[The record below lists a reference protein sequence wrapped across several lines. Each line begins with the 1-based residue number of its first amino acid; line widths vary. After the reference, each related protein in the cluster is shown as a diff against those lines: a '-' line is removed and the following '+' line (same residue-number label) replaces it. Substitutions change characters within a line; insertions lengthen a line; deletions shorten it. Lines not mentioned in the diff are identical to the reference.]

1 MAAWTLKY
9 TIDALDLI
17 SKEKYTTLG
26 LSEQELKHWKDIID
40 RMYYPYDKELGIFIQ
55 HDTFLD
61 KDIKAVTAI
70 PDDQRPINQHWSWDR
85 ILRSCYIKQADVL
98 QGLYFLNDHYTIDE
112 KKKNF
117 DFYEPLTVHESSLS
131 ACVHAILAAELNK
144 KDKALELYQR
154 TARLDLDNYNK
165 DTEDGLH
172 ITSMTGS
179 WLAIVQGF
187 AGMRTFNES
196 LSFAPF
202 LPKGWTAYSF
212 KINYRGRLIEICVK
226 RKQVVLELLSGDSLQ
241 LKVYGQPINLEHQYS
256 IEIPDDE
263 ECMDDA
269 SGTL

>member
-1 MAAWTLKY
+1 M
-9 TIDALDLI
+9 
-17 SKEKYTTLG
+17 
-26 LSEQELKHWKDIID
+26 
-40 RMYYPYDKELGIFIQ
+40 
-55 HDTFLD
+55 
-61 KDIKAVTAI
+61 
-70 PDDQRPINQHWSWDR
+70 
-85 ILRSCYIKQADVL
+85 
-98 QGLYFLNDHYTIDE
+98 DE

-144 KDKALELYQR
+144 KEKALELYQR
-154 TARLDLDNYNK
+154 TARLDLDNYNN

-202 LPKGWTAYSF
+202 VPKGWTSYAF

-226 RKQVVLELLSGDSLQ
+226 KKQVRLALLSGDSIQ
-241 LKVYGQPINLEHQYS
+241 FKVYGQSINLEYQYS
-256 IEIPDDE
+256 VEIPDDE
-263 ECMDDA
+263 ECGDDA
-269 SGTL
+269 SGNL